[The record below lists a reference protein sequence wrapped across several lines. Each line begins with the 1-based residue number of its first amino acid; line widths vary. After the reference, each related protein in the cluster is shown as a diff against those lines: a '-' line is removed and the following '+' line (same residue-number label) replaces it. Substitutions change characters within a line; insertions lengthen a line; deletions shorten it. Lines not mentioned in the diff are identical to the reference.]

1 MNPYEL
7 AAAVGL
13 GALAAAVGTP
23 TGVSGGL
30 LLLPLLLTVF
40 GLGGTVASATN
51 LLFNIVS
58 TPAGI
63 LRQPRID
70 RTLTKLLVGA
80 ATPAAVAGALVNVFL
95 LGDSPAFRMLVAGL
109 LVVVGASLLLPARQ
123 RAGDAVADGKV
134 GGDTVGGSLA
144 PAVRRTLLVTGAVS
158 GLLGGFYGLGG
169 AVLAAPA
176 ALLLTGWPVA
186 RIAGA
191 ALVTTLTVSVTGL
204 ATYATLDLA
213 GQTTVN
219 TPHWPLGLALGTG
232 GLIGGW
238 FAARHAGRLP
248 DRLLRRTLC
257 VLVTLGAL
265 RLVFG

>member
-1 MNPYEL
+1 MSLYEL

-30 LLLPLLLTVF
+30 LLLPVLLTVF

-51 LLFNIVS
+51 LLFNVVS

-80 ATPAAVAGALVNVFL
+80 ATPAAVGGALVNVFL
-95 LGDSPAFRMLVAGL
+95 LGDSPAFRILVAVL
-109 LVVVGASLLLPARQ
+109 LVAVGASLLVPRRRSPGTDERMSPATR
-123 RAGDAVADGKV
+123 RALLLTGVA
-134 GGDTVGGSLA
+134 
-144 PAVRRTLLVTGAVS
+144 S

-186 RIAGA
+186 RVAGA

-204 ATYATLDLA
+204 ATYATLDVT
-213 GQTTVN
+213 GQTTVD
-219 TPHWPLGLALGTG
+219 TPHWPLGLALGAG
-232 GLIGGW
+232 GLVGGW
-238 FAARHAGRLP
+238 FAARYGGRLP
-248 DRLLRRTLC
+248 DRLLRRTLA

>member
-1 MNPYEL
+1 MSPYEL
-7 AAAVGL
+7 VAAVGL

-30 LLLPLLLTVF
+30 LLLPVLLTVF

-51 LLFNIVS
+51 LLFNVVS
-58 TPAGI
+58 TPVGI

-70 RTLTKLLVGA
+70 RTLTRLLVGA

-95 LGDSPAFRMLVAGL
+95 LGDSPAFRVLVAVL
-109 LVVVGASLLLPARQ
+109 LVA
-123 RAGDAVADGKV
+123 
-134 GGDTVGGSLA
+134 VGGSLLA
-144 PAVRRTLLVTGAVS
+144 RRRPARPSDVELSPVVRRALLLTGVAS

-186 RIAGA
+186 RVAGA

-204 ATYATLDLA
+204 VTYATLDIA
-213 GQTTVN
+213 GQTTVD

-232 GLIGGW
+232 GLVGGW
-238 FAARHAGRLP
+238 LAARYGGRLP
-248 DRLLRRTLC
+248 DRLLRRTLA